1 MKRRISNY
9 TGKRAFSSARERG
22 SHWLDRFEK
31 VQHALE
37 DMTRTW
43 WIKGLVESRCKTR
56 PELAGHS
63 GLIRRKLEEE
73 YQTNMRTHCQEYS
86 DGDSRSRL
94 HVSVASLIL
103 ATHSCLTPF
112 IRNEQEVVDIIR
124 EHGGGK
130 TTPVLEFLLKM
141 TSILHR
147 DAYKTLQGRLRG
159 LQSDYGAGFQTTLA
173 CDPNI
178 STLKVHDCLY
188 DRILTKENKRNL
200 LSCCCCSQDKL
211 WLLHTTSG
219 SMCHAELLSS
229 KAEGDDECTFFVRQ
243 RPIH

>member
-1 MKRRISNY
+1 MQRRISNY
-9 TGKRAFSSARERG
+9 IGKRAFSSTCFAAEMERG

-73 YQTNMRTHCQEYS
+73 YQTYMRTHGEEYEHA

-130 TTPVLEFLLKM
+130 TTPVLEYVQLFC
-141 TSILHR
+141 SILL
-147 DAYKTLQGRLRG
+147 YG
-159 LQSDYGAGFQTTLA
+159 LL
-173 CDPNI
+173 
-178 STLKVHDCLY
+178 
-188 DRILTKENKRNL
+188 
-200 LSCCCCSQDKL
+200 
-211 WLLHTTSG
+211 
-219 SMCHAELLSS
+219 
-229 KAEGDDECTFFVRQ
+229 
-243 RPIH
+243 

>member
-1 MKRRISNY
+1 MQRSISNY
-9 TGKRAFSSARERG
+9 IGKRAFSSARERG

-63 GLIRRKLEEE
+63 ALIRRKLEEE
-73 YQTNMRTHCQEYS
+73 YQTYMRTHSEEYA

-130 TTPVLEFLLKM
+130 TTPVLEYVQLFFFLQHSAVRIIMK
-141 TSILHR
+141 S
-147 DAYKTLQGRLRG
+147 
-159 LQSDYGAGFQTTLA
+159 SV
-173 CDPNI
+173 C
-178 STLKVHDCLY
+178 VHVQVFAQNDVYIASRC
-188 DRILTKENKRNL
+188 
-200 LSCCCCSQDKL
+200 
-211 WLLHTTSG
+211 
-219 SMCHAELLSS
+219 
-229 KAEGDDECTFFVRQ
+229 V
-243 RPIH
+243 